1 MMMIL
6 SRVSAADARA
16 KRARF
21 FGVVAVILA
30 LGAAA
35 LWRAPLSEVLWR
47 TLTPVM
53 HARFGGAATPADLS
67 RLAVVQAERDALY
80 QENLDLKARL
90 NRDARAGRI
99 LGAVLLRP
107 PATPYDTLVIDIG
120 SDQGVALGDT
130 VSAGGTIVVGTI
142 SEVYARAARV
152 TLYSAPGQKYDAL
165 LRGVIPLAIEGQ
177 GGGSLQARLPAG
189 TAVSVGDAALLPGIA
204 GGISA
209 RVSRIERGD
218 GESFVTLYFSL
229 PADMLGLRF
238 VEVWKQPNHVTE

>member
-16 KRARF
+16 KRTRL
-21 FGVVAVILA
+21 FGIVAVLLA

-67 RLAVVQAERDALY
+67 RLAAVQAQLDALY

-90 NRDARAGRI
+90 NRDARVGRI

-120 SDQGVALGDT
+120 SDEGVALGGT
-130 VSAGGTIVVGTI
+130 VSAGGTIMIGTI
-142 SEVYARAARV
+142 LEGYPRA
-152 TLYSAPGQKYDAL
+152 P
-165 LRGVIPLAIEGQ
+165 P
-177 GGGSLQARLPAG
+177 
-189 TAVSVGDAALLPGIA
+189 
-204 GGISA
+204 
-209 RVSRIERGD
+209 
-218 GESFVTLYFSL
+218 
-229 PADMLGLRF
+229 
-238 VEVWKQPNHVTE
+238 

>member
-1 MMMIL
+1 MIL
-6 SRVSAADARA
+6 NRMSAADARS
-16 KRARF
+16 KRTRL
-21 FGVVAVILA
+21 FGIAAVLLA

-47 TLTPVM
+47 TLAPVM
-53 HARFGGAATPADLS
+53 NARFSSDASSTNPSSLIS
-67 RLAVVQAERDALY
+67 VTAEREALY

-90 NRDARAGRI
+90 NRDARVGRI

-120 SDQGVALGDT
+120 SDDGVALGDT

-177 GGGSLQARLPAG
+177 GSGSLQARLPAG

-229 PADMLGLRF
+229 PVDMLGLRF
-238 VEVWKQPNHVTE
+238 VEVWKQPNYVKE